1 MAEASIVPSTRTT
14 SSGRGITRRPHSRG
28 YDQTAGRVEP
38 LFAEAKQWHH
48 LNKFRLRGRKNVNM
62 KGLLIAAG
70 QNLKRLLQATGWG
83 RQMPGGAA
91 AVLSLGLNTNSLS
104 SALSRC
110 AMGRRIAPRP
120 HLTVAYPGGTS
131 LSTGCSYG
139 PLPQDAVQGPSE
151 VDVWIRCEMVL
162 VRQVS
167 DTVGQR
173 LPT

>member
-1 MAEASIVPSTRTT
+1 VREYHETPAFERAMTK
-14 SSGRGITRRPHSRG
+14 RRV
-28 YDQTAGRVEP
+28 RVEP

-62 KGLLIAAG
+62 EGLLIAAG

-83 RQMPGGAA
+83 KRQMPGGAA
-91 AVLSLGLNTNSLS
+91 AVLSHGLNTQFAQQRAITLRDGPTNRSTS
-104 SALSRC
+104 SPN
-110 AMGRRIAPRP
+110 RR
-120 HLTVAYPGGTS
+120 VPGGTS
-131 LSTGCSYG
+131 FINRLFPYG

-167 DTVGQR
+167 VTPWDRDCPRKSATVYR
-173 LPT
+173 